1 MAFNPRGGS
10 DDDQVL
16 GDINVTPLVDVM
28 LVLLIIMMII
38 APLLQKGV
46 DVRLPIAVNSAS
58 KPETQDQTVLGI
70 KADRT
75 VWLNGVE
82 VRKEEMRQRLDA
94 ILETKKEKLILIKAD
109 EDAPYSAIMDAMDQL
124 RASGIEDVGLITDSK
139 ASSALSQGGQ

>member
-1 MAFNPRGGS
+1 MAMNLGGGGGVKS
-10 DDDQVL
+10 
-16 GDINVTPLVDVM
+16 DINVTPLVDVM

-70 KADRT
+70 KADRS

-82 VRKEEMRQRLDA
+82 VRKDEMRQRLDA

-139 ASSALSQGGQ
+139 ASNALSQGGQ

>member
-1 MAFNPRGGS
+1 MQLGGS
-10 DDDQVL
+10 TGVKS
-16 GDINVTPLVDVM
+16 DINVTPLVDVM

-46 DVRLPIAVNSAS
+46 DVRLPIAINSAS

-70 KADRT
+70 KADKT
-75 VWLNGVE
+75 VWINGIE
-82 VRKEEMRQRLDA
+82 VRREELRSRLDS

-109 EDAPYSAIMDAMDQL
+109 EDAPYSAVMDAMDTL

-139 ASSALSQGGQ
+139 SANALSAGAGGK

>member
-1 MAFNPRGGS
+1 MAMQLGGGGGVKS
-10 DDDQVL
+10 
-16 GDINVTPLVDVM
+16 DINVTPLVDVM

-46 DVRLPIAVNSAS
+46 DVRLPIATNSAS

-70 KADRT
+70 KADKT
-75 VWLNGVE
+75 VWINGVE
-82 VRKEEMRQRLDA
+82 VRKEEMRTRLEA

-109 EDAPYSAIMDAMDQL
+109 EDAPYSAIMDAMDEL

-139 ASSALSQGGQ
+139 ASSALSQGGK

>member
-1 MAFNPRGGS
+1 MAMQLGGS
-10 DDDQVL
+10 
-16 GDINVTPLVDVM
+16 GGIKSDINVTPLVDVM

-70 KADRT
+70 KAD
-75 VWLNGVE
+75 
-82 VRKEEMRQRLDA
+82 
-94 ILETKKEKLILIKAD
+94 

-139 ASSALSQGGQ
+139 ASSALSQGGK

>member
-1 MAFNPRGGS
+1 MAMQLGGGGGVKS
-10 DDDQVL
+10 
-16 GDINVTPLVDVM
+16 DINVTPLVDVM

-46 DVRLPIAVNSAS
+46 DVRLPIAINSAS

-70 KADRT
+70 KADKT
-75 VWLNGVE
+75 VWINGVE

-109 EDAPYSAIMDAMDQL
+109 EDAPYSAIMEAMDTL
-124 RASGIEDVGLITDSK
+124 RSSGIEDVGLITDSK
-139 ASSALSQGGQ
+139 SSSALSGGAGGK

>member
-1 MAFNPRGGS
+1 MQLGGGGGVKS
-10 DDDQVL
+10 
-16 GDINVTPLVDVM
+16 DINVTPLVDVM

-46 DVRLPIAVNSAS
+46 DVRLPIATNSAS

-70 KADRT
+70 KADKT
-75 VWLNGVE
+75 VWINGVE
-82 VRKEEMRQRLDA
+82 VRKEEMRTRLET

-109 EDAPYSAIMDAMDQL
+109 EDAPYSAIMDAMDEL

-139 ASSALSQGGQ
+139 ASSALSQGGK

>member
-1 MAFNPRGGS
+1 MAMQLGGGGGVKS
-10 DDDQVL
+10 
-16 GDINVTPLVDVM
+16 DINVTPLVDVM

-46 DVRLPIAVNSAS
+46 DVRLPIATNSAS

-70 KADRT
+70 KADKT
-75 VWLNGVE
+75 VWINGVE
-82 VRKEEMRQRLDA
+82 VRKEEMRTRLEA

-109 EDAPYSAIMDAMDQL
+109 EDAPYSAIMEAMDEL

-139 ASSALSQGGQ
+139 ASSALSQGGK

>member
-1 MAFNPRGGS
+1 MAMQLGGS
-10 DDDQVL
+10 
-16 GDINVTPLVDVM
+16 GGIKSDINVTPLVDVM

-70 KADRT
+70 KADKT
-75 VWLNGVE
+75 IWLNGVE
-82 VRKEEMRQRLDA
+82 VRKEEMRTRLDA

-139 ASSALSQGGQ
+139 AQPALSQGGQ

>member
-1 MAFNPRGGS
+1 MAMQLGGS
-10 DDDQVL
+10 
-16 GDINVTPLVDVM
+16 GGIKSDINVTPLVDVM

-70 KADRT
+70 KADKT

-139 ASSALSQGGQ
+139 SSNALSQGGQ

>member
-1 MAFNPRGGS
+1 MQLGS
-10 DDDQVL
+10 NTGVKS
-16 GDINVTPLVDVM
+16 DINVTPLVDVM

-70 KADRT
+70 KADKT
-75 VWLNGVE
+75 VWINGVE
-82 VRKEEMRQRLDA
+82 VRKEELRQRLDA

-109 EDAPYSAIMDAMDQL
+109 EDAPYSAVMDAMDTL

-139 ASSALSQGGQ
+139 SASALSGGAGGK

>member
-1 MAFNPRGGS
+1 MSMQLGGS
-10 DDDQVL
+10 
-16 GDINVTPLVDVM
+16 GGIKSDINVTPLVDVM

-70 KADRT
+70 KADKT
-75 VWLNGVE
+75 VWINGVE
-82 VRKEEMRQRLDA
+82 VRREEMRTRLDA

-124 RASGIEDVGLITDSK
+124 RMSGIEDVGLITDSK

>member
-1 MAFNPRGGS
+1 MAMQLGGS
-10 DDDQVL
+10 
-16 GDINVTPLVDVM
+16 GGIKSDINVTPLVDVM

-70 KADRT
+70 KADKT

-124 RASGIEDVGLITDSK
+124 RSSGIEDVGLITDSK
-139 ASSALSQGGQ
+139 SSNALSQGGQ

>member
-1 MAFNPRGGS
+1 MAMQLGGS
-10 DDDQVL
+10 
-16 GDINVTPLVDVM
+16 GGIKSDINVTPLVDVM

-70 KADRT
+70 KADKT

-82 VRKEEMRQRLDA
+82 VRKEEMRTRLDA

-139 ASSALSQGGQ
+139 AQNALSQGGQ

>member
-1 MAFNPRGGS
+1 MSMQIGS
-10 DDDQVL
+10 NTGVKS
-16 GDINVTPLVDVM
+16 DINVTPLVDVM

-46 DVRLPIAVNSAS
+46 DVRLPIAINSAS

-70 KADRT
+70 KADKT
-75 VWLNGVE
+75 VWINGIE
-82 VRKEEMRQRLDA
+82 VRREELRARLDA

-109 EDAPYSAIMDAMDQL
+109 EDAPYSAIMDTMDTL

-139 ASSALSQGGQ
+139 SSNALSGGVK

>member
-1 MAFNPRGGS
+1 MAMNLGGGGGVKS
-10 DDDQVL
+10 
-16 GDINVTPLVDVM
+16 DINVTPLVDVM

-75 VWLNGVE
+75 IWLNGVE
-82 VRKEEMRQRLDA
+82 VRREEMRTRLDA

-139 ASSALSQGGQ
+139 ASNALSQGGQ

>member
-1 MAFNPRGGS
+1 MAMQLGGGTGIKS
-10 DDDQVL
+10 
-16 GDINVTPLVDVM
+16 DINVTPLVDVM

-46 DVRLPIAVNSAS
+46 DVRLPIATNSAS

-70 KADRT
+70 KADKT
-75 VWLNGVE
+75 VWINGVE
-82 VRKEEMRQRLDA
+82 VRKEEMRTRLET

-139 ASSALSQGGQ
+139 ASSALSQGGK

>member
-1 MAFNPRGGS
+1 MSMQLGGS
-10 DDDQVL
+10 
-16 GDINVTPLVDVM
+16 GGIKSDINVTPLVDVM

-70 KADRT
+70 KADKT
-75 VWLNGVE
+75 IWLNGVE
-82 VRKEEMRQRLDA
+82 VRKEEMRTRLDA

-139 ASSALSQGGQ
+139 AQTALSQGGQ

>member
-1 MAFNPRGGS
+1 MSMQLGGS
-10 DDDQVL
+10 TGVKS
-16 GDINVTPLVDVM
+16 DINVTPLVDVM

-46 DVRLPIAVNSAS
+46 DVRLPIAINSAS

-70 KADRT
+70 KADKT
-75 VWLNGVE
+75 VWINGIE
-82 VRKEEMRQRLDA
+82 VRREELRSRLDA

-109 EDAPYSAIMDAMDQL
+109 EDAPYSAVMDAMDTL

-139 ASSALSQGGQ
+139 SSNALSAGAGGK

>member
-1 MAFNPRGGS
+1 MAMQLGGS
-10 DDDQVL
+10 
-16 GDINVTPLVDVM
+16 GGIKSDINVTPLVDVM

-70 KADRT
+70 KADKT
-75 VWLNGVE
+75 VWINGVE
-82 VRKEEMRQRLDA
+82 VRREEMRTRLDA

-139 ASSALSQGGQ
+139 ASSALSQGGK

>member
-1 MAFNPRGGS
+1 MAMQLGGS
-10 DDDQVL
+10 
-16 GDINVTPLVDVM
+16 GGIKSDINVTPLVDVM

-70 KADRT
+70 KADKT

-82 VRKEEMRQRLDA
+82 VRKEEMRTRLDA

>member
-1 MAFNPRGGS
+1 MAMQLGGGGGVKS
-10 DDDQVL
+10 
-16 GDINVTPLVDVM
+16 DINVTPLVDVM

-70 KADRT
+70 KADKT
-75 VWLNGVE
+75 VWINGVE
-82 VRKEEMRQRLDA
+82 VRKEEMRTRLEA

-139 ASSALSQGGQ
+139 ASSALSQGGK

>member
-1 MAFNPRGGS
+1 MQLGGS
-10 DDDQVL
+10 
-16 GDINVTPLVDVM
+16 GGIKSDINVTPLVDVM

-70 KADRT
+70 KADKT
-75 VWLNGVE
+75 IWLNGVE
-82 VRKEEMRQRLDA
+82 VRKEEMRTRLDA

-139 ASSALSQGGQ
+139 AQTALSQGGQ